1 MIIVKQVADSL
12 VVMIDGM
19 EDINAFAAMVQRA
32 TNLWPDAPPAIKEFA
47 DQITN
52 PELLKKLAR
61 DSLQDYKSQNKDQRT
76 CKHHWS
82 INRENATETCNVC
95 NKSRAWFH
103 GDKDD

>member
-32 TNLWPDAPPAIKEFA
+32 ANLWPDAPPVIKEFA

-52 PELLKKLAR
+52 PELLKSLAKG
-61 DSLQDYKSQNKDQRT
+61 SLQDYRNQNRDQRK
-76 CKHHWS
+76 CDHHWS
-82 INRENATETCNVC
+82 FNVENATQTCNKC
-95 NKSRAWFH
+95 RMSRVYF
-103 GDKDD
+103 GRE